1 MSNKDANV
9 GATPTRQSTSV
20 QSASSSMSGATP
32 RHSLLPSPDTS
43 AMIIDD
49 LAYDSGSDDE
59 MSIEAKRVLRRK
71 KLEREKLQK
80 LGKLIPI
87 ETENEPEIIKLAESH
102 SEAYALPMR
111 PKEEVSNLT
120 ELSKRSSMIRSSIL
134 THVTESEVSRRQ
146 SIISEEC
153 RPRKSKAVGF
163 GLVEETQ
170 FDKLPQENEEVIQQS
185 ASDSTTGGAGTSGM
199 SRSPPS
205 RSPPG
210 RRRSTRSSSVL
221 PDENTTERSSEEDTR
236 LAESFTAL
244 RNALQDDKN
253 KSL

>member
-1 MSNKDANV
+1 MSNRDENT
-9 GATPTRQSTSV
+9 GATPTRPSTSRV
-20 QSASSSMSGATP
+20 SSSVSGGTSGATA
-32 RHSLLPSPDTS
+32 RQSLLPSPDTS
-43 AMIIDD
+43 TMIIDD

-87 ETENEPEIIKLAESH
+87 ETENEPEKIKLAESQ

-120 ELSKRSSMIRSSIL
+120 ELLNRASVRSSI
-134 THVTESEVSRRQ
+134 VTNFTDSELARRQ

-153 RPRKSKAVGF
+153 RRRKSKAVGF

-170 FDKLPQENEEVIQQS
+170 FAKLPQENEEVIQC
-185 ASDSTTGGAGTSGM
+185 ASEGRAGTSGLN
-199 SRSPPS
+199 RSPSS

-210 RRRSTRSSSVL
+210 GRRSTRSSSVL
-221 PDENTTERSSEEDTR
+221 PDETTGSSEEDIS
-236 LAESFTAL
+236 LVASFTAL
-244 RNALQDDKN
+244 RNALQDDK
-253 KSL
+253 SQ

>member
-1 MSNKDANV
+1 M
-9 GATPTRQSTSV
+9 G
-20 QSASSSMSGATP
+20 
-32 RHSLLPSPDTS
+32 
-43 AMIIDD
+43 DD

-111 PKEEVSNLT
+111 PKEEVS
-120 ELSKRSSMIRSSIL
+120 KRSSMIRSSIL

-170 FDKLPQENEEVIQQS
+170 FDKLPQENEELIQQS
-185 ASDSTTGGAGTSGM
+185 ASDSTTGRAGTSGL

-244 RNALQDDKN
+244 RNALQDDKD
-253 KSL
+253 KSM

>member
-1 MSNKDANV
+1 MSNKDANA
-9 GATPTRQSTSV
+9 GATPTRTSV
-20 QSASSSMSGATP
+20 SLSSSVSGDTTAAAP
-32 RHSLLPSPDTS
+32 RPSLLPSPDTS
-43 AMIIDD
+43 TMIIDD

-80 LGKLIPI
+80 LGKLIPL
-87 ETENEPEIIKLAESH
+87 ETENEPEIIKLAESQ

-111 PKEEVSNLT
+111 PKEEISNLT
-120 ELSKRSSMIRSSIL
+120 ELVNRTSVRSSML
-134 THVTESEVSRRQ
+134 TNITESELSRRQ

-153 RPRKSKAVGF
+153 RRRKSKAVGF

-170 FDKLPQENEEVIQQS
+170 FDKLPQENEEVIQC
-185 ASDSTTGGAGTSGM
+185 ASESKAGTSGLN
-199 SRSPPS
+199 RSPPS

-221 PDENTTERSSEEDTR
+221 PDENTGERSSEEDTS
-236 LAESFTAL
+236 LAVSFTAL
-244 RNALQDDKN
+244 RNALREDQN
-253 KSL
+253 KSR

>member
-80 LGKLIPI
+80 LGMFISRTYSLIQR
-87 ETENEPEIIKLAESH
+87 TCDLD
-102 SEAYALPMR
+102 
-111 PKEEVSNLT
+111 
-120 ELSKRSSMIRSSIL
+120 SMINSKK
-134 THVTESEVSRRQ
+134 ES
-146 SIISEEC
+146 
-153 RPRKSKAVGF
+153 
-163 GLVEETQ
+163 
-170 FDKLPQENEEVIQQS
+170 
-185 ASDSTTGGAGTSGM
+185 
-199 SRSPPS
+199 
-205 RSPPG
+205 
-210 RRRSTRSSSVL
+210 
-221 PDENTTERSSEEDTR
+221 
-236 LAESFTAL
+236 
-244 RNALQDDKN
+244 
-253 KSL
+253 